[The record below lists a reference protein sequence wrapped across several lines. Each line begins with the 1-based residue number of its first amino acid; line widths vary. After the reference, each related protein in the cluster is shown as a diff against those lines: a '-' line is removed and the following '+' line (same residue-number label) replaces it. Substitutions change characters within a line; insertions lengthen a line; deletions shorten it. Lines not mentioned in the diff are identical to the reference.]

1 MATTGFGFCLVISV
15 MATILFALK
24 NDDRV
29 NSYDWSIS
37 FLLPFIIMGY

>member
-29 NSYDWSIS
+29 NS
-37 FLLPFIIMGY
+37 